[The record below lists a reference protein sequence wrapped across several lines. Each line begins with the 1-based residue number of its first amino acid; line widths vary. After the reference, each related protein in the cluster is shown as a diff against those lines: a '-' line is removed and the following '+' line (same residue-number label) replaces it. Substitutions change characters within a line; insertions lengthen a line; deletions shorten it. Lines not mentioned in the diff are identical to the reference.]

1 MTQRRLLR
9 RATEFKR
16 ESRHLRKLRE
26 VALQPQL
33 YLPLSERT
41 MKTVGV
47 VEINERQADIEE
59 LFADSSKNTDWIA
72 VTVRNAQF
80 AR

>member
-1 MTQRRLLR
+1 
-9 RATEFKR
+9 
-16 ESRHLRKLRE
+16 
-26 VALQPQL
+26 
-33 YLPLSERT
+33 

-47 VEINERQADIEE
+47 VEINARQADIEE